1 VTDLRNGREL
11 VSGLPFGTLLM
22 AEDVP
27 ESWDNWDI
35 DADLEDRF
43 VPAAKLTG
51 REIVSDGCVE
61 MRIRCAWKLSD
72 KCSVRQD
79 MIFSAHSP
87 MIAFDTEI
95 DWQEE
100 HRFLKAA
107 FDTSLHADGVRN
119 EIQFGCIRRSNHRST
134 AQEKSRFEVCNHKYS
149 DLSENSYGI
158 AVLNDCK
165 YGISVREGSM
175 RLSLHKSG
183 LRPDMIGDK
192 GVHRC
197 RYAILPHDEGF
208 GAESVVRPAY
218 MFNYAPVAKDG
229 CAQQASLVNVDAANI
244 IIETVKPC
252 EDAQRAYIVRLY
264 ESVGDWTCTRVSFG
278 HDVASVKVTNMLEEV
293 QGDADCASLVFRPFE
308 IKTLKVEY

>member
-1 VTDLRNGREL
+1 
-11 VSGLPFGTLLM
+11 M

-27 ESWDNWDI
+27 DSWDNWDI
-35 DADLEDRF
+35 DADLEDKF
-43 VPAAKLTG
+43 APAAKLVS

-61 MRIRCAWKLSD
+61 MRIRCAWKLSE

-95 DWQEE
+95 DWQEG

-134 AQEKSRFEVCNHKYS
+134 SVEKARFEVCNHKYS
-149 DLSENSYGI
+149 DLSENRYGI
-158 AVLNDCK
+158 ALLNDCK
-165 YGISVREGSM
+165 YGLSVREGSM

-183 LRPDMIGDK
+183 TRPDDIGDR
-192 GVHRC
+192 GIHRC
-197 RYAILPHDEGF
+197 RYAILPHAAGF

-218 MFNYAPVAKDG
+218 AFNYAPVAKEG
-229 CAQQASLVNVDAANI
+229 AAQQASLVSVDAANV

-252 EDAQRAYIVRLY
+252 EDAQNAYILRMY
-264 ESVGDWTCTRVSFG
+264 EATGDWTNAKLSFG
-278 HDVASVKVTNMLEEV
+278 HAVKAVKICNMLEEE
-293 QGDADCASLVFRPFE
+293 QGDAGEQLSFRPFE
-308 IKTLKVEY
+308 IKTVKVCY